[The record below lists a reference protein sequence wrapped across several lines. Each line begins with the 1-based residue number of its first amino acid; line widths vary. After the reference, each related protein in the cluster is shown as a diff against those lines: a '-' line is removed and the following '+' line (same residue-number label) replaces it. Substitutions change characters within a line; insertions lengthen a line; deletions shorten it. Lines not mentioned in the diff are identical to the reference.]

1 MNASKPKAAHLEELT
16 YFNAICCLMV
26 ILIHVLSIGI
36 VSVDKRTW
44 QAVSIY
50 IPWLI
55 SSMVVPAFLFS
66 GAMKVGAQLRNPD
79 RIPPYG
85 RYVCSRFQKIYLPF
99 VLCNVVYYLVFMYFH
114 YIEGSFS
121 DFFFRLITG
130 TLSSPFYYVLITM
143 QFYLL
148 FPLWRIL
155 IQKVPFPC
163 ALLSSALITLFS
175 LRLSTALGF
184 VGVNFPYSDRI
195 FTSYLIFWVLGLY
208 VGHSYDRVDRYLT
221 PNKASLLLM
230 GVPYLLYLLI
240 SYLQYAGVF
249 YLIDLNNCKLFTDC
263 ISIYVLLLLSRRLT
277 RAPSAVRGILRRIHS
292 ASFFVYL
299 YHCVFLEVGYAF
311 FLGRGIHQL
320 SLLLPLRAAVCYTA
334 PFMLYFLRN
343 KLFSFLK
350 HK

>member
-1 MNASKPKAAHLEELT
+1 M
-16 YFNAICCLMV
+16 
-26 ILIHVLSIGI
+26 
-36 VSVDKRTW
+36 
-44 QAVSIY
+44 
-50 IPWLI
+50 
-55 SSMVVPAFLFS
+55 
-66 GAMKVGAQLRNPD
+66 
-79 RIPPYG
+79 
-85 RYVCSRFQKIYLPF
+85 
-99 VLCNVVYYLVFMYFH
+99 
-114 YIEGSFS
+114 
-121 DFFFRLITG
+121 
-130 TLSSPFYYVLITM
+130 
-143 QFYLL
+143 
-148 FPLWRIL
+148 